1 MGNETLSMY
10 NSVNLRVLS
19 TIPTQLSSPLKCK
32 CGIKICNDRFYYKR
46 KALLIEGY
54 AVRLKTMKSAFL
66 NYNIVFIQY

>member
-46 KALLIEGY
+46 QALLIEGY
-54 AVRLKTMKSAFL
+54 AVRLKTMKSASL
-66 NYNIVFIQY
+66 S